1 MKQEKKPLYLPIK
14 QVIAV
19 PSHAPLWAA
28 FEGDTPGEVF
38 VEPVHFV
45 GLLETDDEY
54 ACPLVPI
61 TESDLGLE
69 RDDTAGNYLGLFHAA
84 SAEELIE
91 KLKVRHA
98 HEDQTP

>member
-1 MKQEKKPLYLPIK
+1 MTPFRSIK

-19 PSHAPLWAA
+19 PSHAPLWVA
-28 FEGDTPGEVF
+28 FTGEKPGEFF

-54 ACPLVPI
+54 APPLVSI
-61 TESDLGLE
+61 TESADCGLE
-69 RDDTAGNYLGLFHAA
+69 RDDTAGNYIGLFHAA

-91 KLKVRHA
+91 KLKAQIRPCCAAGVR
-98 HEDQTP
+98 P